1 MTHSKM
7 IQKLLGGVAI
17 STLLVLAACETAP
30 DSSSQQHSSAGQSE
44 QVLQSAKVKGAV
56 VNRVQSDQAKAAKP
70 LVAPSLLASGYAEPY
85 QENYAEFTD
94 NPIYQVTEKPV
105 STFSVDVDTG
115 SYSNMRRFVQEGQ
128 LPPPDSVRVEEMINY
143 FDYAYATPDDPDQP
157 FSVTTEVAPSPWN
170 DKTKLLHIG
179 IKAFDIEQ
187 EERPAA
193 NLVFLVDVSGSMQ
206 SRDKLPLLQS
216 SLRLLVNQMTTEDRI
231 SLVTYAGSTQ
241 VVLEATSGAEKAKI
255 RSAINALSAG
265 GSTNGGAGIRLAYA
279 EAQKGFI
286 EGGINRILLA
296 TDGDLNVGMTEVDA
310 LQKLVEDKREAGV
323 SLSVLGFGTGNYN
336 DHLLEQVANHGN
348 GNYAYIDTLSEAK
361 KVLVDEISSTLF
373 TVAKDV
379 KLQVEFNPAI
389 VSEYRLVGY
398 ENRALK
404 REDFN
409 NDKVDAGEIG
419 AGHTV
424 TAIYEVALVGEGG
437 ASVDPLRYSDPA
449 VLTASQSEMAYV
461 KIRYKEPDANRSQ
474 LLEYP
479 VLKADIKQ
487 DINLT
492 DDRFRFSAAVA
503 AFGQHLRGSKYSGDL
518 SLSEIRALARGS
530 MGADPHGYRREFIDL
545 MELADELKLAQQ

>member
-1 MTHSKM
+1 MKPNHR
-7 IQKLLGGVAI
+7 IQKLLCGAAI
-17 STLLVLAACETAP
+17 SSFLVLAACVATTP
-30 DSSSQQHSSAGQSE
+30 QGSQQQNSSSTTQSE
-44 QVLQSAKVKGAV
+44 VVAGASADFSRSREPK
-56 VNRVQSDQAKAAKP
+56 AKRMP
-70 LVAPSLLASGYAEPY
+70 APSKTLAPVGIMPSYEDR
-85 QENYAEFTD
+85 ENYAEYSD
-94 NPIYQVTEKPV
+94 NPIHQVTEKPV

-115 SYSNMRRFVQEGQ
+115 SYANMRRFVQEGQ
-128 LPPPDSVRVEEMINY
+128 MPPTDAVRVEEMINY

-170 DKTKLLHIG
+170 AKTKLLHIG
-179 IKAFDIEQ
+179 IKAYDIERG
-187 EERPAA
+187 ERPPA

-216 SLRLLVNQMTTEDRI
+216 SLRLLVNQMGAEDRI
-231 SLVTYAGSTQ
+231 SLVTYAGNTQ
-241 VVLEATSGAEKAKI
+241 VVLEATSGSEKAKI
-255 RSAINALSAG
+255 RDAINALSAG
-265 GSTNGGAGIRLAYA
+265 GSTNGGAGIKLAYA

-296 TDGDLNVGMTEVDA
+296 TDGDLNVGMTEVSS
-310 LQKLVEDKREAGV
+310 LEKLVEDKREAGV

-336 DHLLEQVANHGN
+336 DHLLEQVADHGN

-449 VLTASQSEMAYV
+449 VLTASQKEMAFV
-461 KIRYKEPDANRSQ
+461 KIRYKEPDASRSQ
-474 LLEYP
+474 LLQYP
-479 VLKADIKQ
+479 ILKADIKQ
-487 DINLT
+487 DIDQT
-492 DDRFRFSAAVA
+492 EDRFRFSAAVA
-503 AFGQHLRGSKYSGDL
+503 AFGQHLRGGKYTGEI
-518 SLSEIRALARGS
+518 SLKEIRQLAKNS
-530 MGADPHGYRREFIDL
+530 MGPDPHGYRREFIEL
-545 MELADELKLAQQ
+545 LELADELKLAQK